1 MTAPQP
7 LLFLSLLIIYKKALK
22 SETNHDLNHK
32 YDKSSNKSLN
42 KKLQQLSIKILV
54 IKVIIS
60 DIKSHFFKIYVD
72 SWMECCDDVG
82 DERRNLSCILILQ
95 IYIDID
101 SKPAFVNL
109 FLLPHSNPT
118 IFVRMCPVRNVN
130 ICTIH
135 L

>member
-1 MTAPQP
+1 
-7 LLFLSLLIIYKKALK
+7 
-22 SETNHDLNHK
+22 
-32 YDKSSNKSLN
+32 
-42 KKLQQLSIKILV
+42 
-54 IKVIIS
+54 
-60 DIKSHFFKIYVD
+60 
-72 SWMECCDDVG
+72 MEYCDDVG

-109 FLLPHSNPT
+109 FLLPHSNLT
-118 IFVRMCPVRNVN
+118 IFVRMCSVRNVY